1 MEEAL
6 EEIINMCSFDDTEKL
21 DRLKNL
27 AESSANFDA
36 KKFELITGI
45 NTEKEGNE

>member
-1 MEEAL
+1 M
-6 EEIINMCSFDDTEKL
+6 SD

-45 NTEKEGNE
+45 NTEKEGNEMKIRKNFLAMICK